1 MEVMDKPALVV
12 HPHALVGDGSV
23 QVVEPFLH
31 METLGAYIK
40 RTGVVVPAGPV
51 AVWHNG
57 HRVPDALW
65 RRLIPRTGDQII
77 IRARVLGGGG
87 GGKVLRTVAML
98 ALVVATA
105 GVGSFAGLG
114 SMLAGA
120 TGMSVGLASA
130 AIMIGGSLLINA
142 LLPPPKPTMGQLGTG
157 QKYES
162 SPTYAL
168 SGGRNRMRPWEPMTL
183 IFGRH
188 KVVPDLGAN
197 YYTQYE
203 GDDQYLNQV
212 FHFGLQAGYVSLQEL
227 KIGNTPLENFQGTAV
242 QVSSFDGKLS
252 MFPGNVDTI
261 QGMVLDSGVI
271 NSRTTA
277 QDVTSISVELAA

>member
-1 MEVMDKPALVV
+1 
-12 HPHALVGDGSV
+12 
-23 QVVEPFLH
+23 
-31 METLGAYIK
+31 
-40 RTGVVVPAGPV
+40 
-51 AVWHNG
+51 
-57 HRVPDALW
+57 
-65 RRLIPRTGDQII
+65 
-77 IRARVLGGGG
+77 G

-277 QDVTSISVELAA
+277 QDVTSISVELAAQLFHISDDGSVGSRSVDLRLQYRRVGTSAWTDVGTIGAVYATHYWSLVIRSWTPDFLLQL

>member
-1 MEVMDKPALVV
+1 
-12 HPHALVGDGSV
+12 
-23 QVVEPFLH
+23 Q
-31 METLGAYIK
+31 
-40 RTGVVVPAGPV
+40 
-51 AVWHNG
+51 
-57 HRVPDALW
+57 RVPDALW
-65 RRLIPRTGDQII
+65 RQLIPRTGDQIV
-77 IRARVLGGGG
+77 IRARVLGGGGG

-227 KIGNTPLENFQGTAV
+227 KIGNTPLENFQGTTV

-277 QDVTSISVELAA
+277 QDVTSISVELAAQLFHINDDGSVGSRSVDLRLQYRRVG